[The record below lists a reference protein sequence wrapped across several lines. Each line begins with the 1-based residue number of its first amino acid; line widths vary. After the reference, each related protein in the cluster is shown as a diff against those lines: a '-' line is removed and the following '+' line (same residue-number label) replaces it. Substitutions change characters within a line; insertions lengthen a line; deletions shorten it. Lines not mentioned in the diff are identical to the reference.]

1 MVWLLYSTIGPE
13 NTEFSLF
20 PQGISFP
27 RIGYFN
33 YFGFDFTKLGQK
45 APDALRNLWWQR
57 EDFFYQD
64 LDGAFLI
71 KSEPRFENEIVAPF
85 L

>member
-1 MVWLLYSTIGPE
+1 MWSIEGVITTIKKKKIECGRKSWITLVWLLHSTIGPE
-13 NTEFSLF
+13 NTEFSLV

-45 APDALRNLWWQR
+45 APDTLRNL
-57 EDFFYQD
+57 
-64 LDGAFLI
+64 L
-71 KSEPRFENEIVAPF
+71 
-85 L
+85 

>member
-1 MVWLLYSTIGPE
+1 MEE
-13 NTEFSLF
+13 NPGLHWFGYFTQRLAQKKTEFSLA

-45 APDALRNLWWQR
+45 APDTLRNL
-57 EDFFYQD
+57 
-64 LDGAFLI
+64 L
-71 KSEPRFENEIVAPF
+71 
-85 L
+85 